1 MPSLPTACP
10 SHTGV
15 RTEQDLY
22 VRLID
27 SVTKQ
32 VRPEGRP
39 LVPHFPGCLVTSASC
54 VIYSIGFTLLFTS
67 SLLWG
72 TSPPRSGGR
81 ISSAMGKCWVLGG
94 DNEGL
99 NAANNYWRLS
109 SLLRTKEQT
118 SWAVLTMQVL
128 RERRE
133 LSSPPRRENRF
144 SACSKVSLLPI
155 LSDSLLPMRDRIRI
169 QKCAEFC

>member
-1 MPSLPTACP
+1 MGEGLCHPCQLPVP

-39 LVPHFPGCLVTSASC
+39 LVPHFPGCLVTSASFA
-54 VIYSIGFTLLFTS
+54 IYSIGFTLLFTS

-72 TSPPRSGGR
+72 TSPPGSGGP
-81 ISSAMGKCWVLGG
+81 ISSAMGKCWVLEG

-99 NAANNYWRLS
+99 NAANNYWRFS
-109 SLLRTKEQT
+109 SLLRTKGQT
-118 SWAVLTMQVL
+118 SWAVLTMQIRWL
-128 RERRE
+128 CAAGEEGALLTTKEGE
-133 LSSPPRRENRF
+133 L
-144 SACSKVSLLPI
+144 V
-155 LSDSLLPMRDRIRI
+155 
-169 QKCAEFC
+169 